1 MSTGTNT
8 SVFEAKAKSVSFD
21 ADYMWVDLT
30 DGRRLAVPLS
40 FFPRLR
46 AASDEQR
53 QQCVISGGGVGLHWE
68 AIDEDISVP
77 HLLSGLPSVEAA

>member
-1 MSTGTNT
+1 
-8 SVFEAKAKSVSFD
+8 
-21 ADYMWVDLT
+21 MWVDLI

-46 AASDEQR
+46 SATEEQR
-53 QQCVISGGGVGLHWE
+53 KELVISGGGVGLHWE
-68 AIDEDISVP
+68 VLDEDISVP